1 VYAAWID
8 SSLASNA
15 VANGLAPFAAKRPKK
30 LWHSG
35 HLFTLAFPLC
45 ADGSVVDCPAADTM
59 GPSRIRHVPPTPWH
73 SYIAILDVS
82 CMAGDSDTR
91 AHVFT

>member
-1 VYAAWID
+1 MGAACID

-35 HLFTLAFPLC
+35 QLFTLAFPLC
-45 ADGSVVDCPAADTM
+45 ADGSVQDCPSCRYNGSISHQTCAARPM
-59 GPSRIRHVPPTPWH
+59 ASLHRH
-73 SYIAILDVS
+73 A
-82 CMAGDSDTR
+82 R
-91 AHVFT
+91 R